1 VVVGGVEGLIA
12 YFADILKTT
21 KLWRWEQFVL
31 SELIYFQTNGFG
43 LSDHARNLILF
54 PIDTKAERV
63 VEEGG

>member
-1 VVVGGVEGLIA
+1 MEVG
-12 YFADILKTT
+12 TS
-21 KLWRWEQFVL
+21 FVL

>member
-1 VVVGGVEGLIA
+1 
-12 YFADILKTT
+12 
-21 KLWRWEQFVL
+21 
-31 SELIYFQTNGFG
+31 LIYFQTNGFG